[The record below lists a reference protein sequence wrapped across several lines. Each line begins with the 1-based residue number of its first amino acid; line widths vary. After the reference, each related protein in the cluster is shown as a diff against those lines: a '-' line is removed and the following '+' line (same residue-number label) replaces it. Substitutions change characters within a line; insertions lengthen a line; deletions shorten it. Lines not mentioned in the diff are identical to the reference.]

1 MQKKDFWKGFGAAL
15 VLMAVVYF
23 GGQFLA
29 QMNIALPFGM
39 STMAKIRQIEKTLD
53 TYYVEDY
60 DKELAEEL
68 MYTGLAAGVGDP
80 YTYYLSA
87 DSLAEQMEK
96 NSGHFVGIGVEIYA
110 GDDGYIVVSSVT
122 PGGPAEA
129 AGILAEDKITEVD
142 GESITGKTAADVS
155 ALVKGEAGTDVTLT
169 IFREST
175 GEVLEKTVTR
185 QDIQVKTVSWRMMDD
200 NIGYIAITN
209 FRENTYSQFKEALDM
224 LEAEGMEKLVLDLRN
239 NTGGLVKSAH
249 EIGEELLPEGIMVYT
264 MDKDGNREDTLCDDV
279 YNDVPLVVL
288 VNGNSASAAEIL
300 AGAIQDT
307 GRGQLIGTTTFGKG
321 LVQRL
326 FTLPDGSGLN
336 VTIQKYYTP
345 NGTSIH
351 GVGITPDY
359 EVELPEE
366 YAQQTNIPAE
376 ADTQLQKAVEVLSE
390 KTYNI
395 VKKQI
400 FSEKRLFNRLCFR
413 YTDKKSMSR

>member
-1 MQKKDFWKGFGAAL
+1 MQKKDFWKGFGSAL

-390 KTYNI
+390 KNI
-395 VKKQI
+395 
-400 FSEKRLFNRLCFR
+400 
-413 YTDKKSMSR
+413 

>member
-1 MQKKDFWKGFGAAL
+1 MQKKDFWKGFGAAF
-15 VLMAVVYF
+15 VLLAVIYF

-39 STMAKIRQIEKTLD
+39 SNTAKIRQIEEMLD

-68 MYTGLAAGVGDP
+68 MYTGLVAGVGDP

-87 DSLAEQMEK
+87 DSLAEQVEK

-142 GESITGKTAADVS
+142 GESIIGKTAADVS
-155 ALVKGEAGTDVTLT
+155 ALVKGEEGTDVTLT

-185 QDIQVKTVSWRMMDD
+185 QDIQVQTVSWRMMDD
-200 NIGYIAITN
+200 NIGYISITN
-209 FRENTYSQFKEALDM
+209 FRENTYNQFKEALDT

-264 MDKDGNREDTLCDDV
+264 MDKEGNREDTLCDDV
-279 YNDVPLVVL
+279 YNDVPMVVL

-307 GRGQLIGTTTFGKG
+307 GRGELIGTTTFGKG

-366 YAQQTNIPAE
+366 YAQQTIIPAE

-390 KTYNI
+390 KNI
-395 VKKQI
+395 
-400 FSEKRLFNRLCFR
+400 
-413 YTDKKSMSR
+413 

>member
-122 PGGPAEA
+122 PGGPGEA

-155 ALVKGEAGTDVTLT
+155 ALVKGEAGTDATLT

-336 VTIQKYYTP
+336 VTIQKYYTH

-390 KTYNI
+390 KNI
-395 VKKQI
+395 
-400 FSEKRLFNRLCFR
+400 
-413 YTDKKSMSR
+413 

>member
-1 MQKKDFWKGFGAAL
+1 MQKKDFWKGFGAAF
-15 VLMAVVYF
+15 VLLAVIYF

-39 STMAKIRQIEKTLD
+39 SNMAKICQIEEMLD

-68 MYTGLAAGVGDP
+68 MYTGLVAGVGDP

-87 DSLAEQMEK
+87 DSLAEQVEK

-155 ALVKGEAGTDVTLT
+155 ALVKGEEGTDVTLT

-185 QDIQVKTVSWRMMDD
+185 QDIQVQTVSWHMMDD
-200 NIGYIAITN
+200 NIGYISITN
-209 FRENTYSQFKEALDM
+209 FRENTYNQFKEALDT

-264 MDKDGNREDTLCDDV
+264 MDKEGNREDTLCDDV
-279 YNDVPLVVL
+279 YNDVPMVVL

-307 GRGQLIGTTTFGKG
+307 GRGELIGTTTFGKG

-390 KTYNI
+390 KNI
-395 VKKQI
+395 
-400 FSEKRLFNRLCFR
+400 
-413 YTDKKSMSR
+413 

>member
-1 MQKKDFWKGFGAAL
+1 MQKKDFWKGFGAAF
-15 VLMAVVYF
+15 VLLAVIYF

-39 STMAKIRQIEKTLD
+39 SNTAKIRQIEEMLD

-68 MYTGLAAGVGDP
+68 MYTGLVAGVGDP

-87 DSLAEQMEK
+87 DSLAEQVEK

-155 ALVKGEAGTDVTLT
+155 ALVKGEEGTDVTLT

-185 QDIQVKTVSWRMMDD
+185 QDIQVQTVSWRMMDD
-200 NIGYIAITN
+200 NIGYISITN
-209 FRENTYSQFKEALDM
+209 FRENTYSQFKEALDT

-264 MDKDGNREDTLCDDV
+264 MDKEGNREDTLCDDV
-279 YNDVPLVVL
+279 YNDVPMVVL

-307 GRGQLIGTTTFGKG
+307 GRGELIGTTTFGKG

-359 EVELPEE
+359 EVELPEK

-390 KTYNI
+390 KNI
-395 VKKQI
+395 
-400 FSEKRLFNRLCFR
+400 
-413 YTDKKSMSR
+413 

>member
-1 MQKKDFWKGFGAAL
+1 MQKKDFWKGFGAAF
-15 VLMAVVYF
+15 VLLAVIYF

-39 STMAKIRQIEKTLD
+39 SNTAKIRQIEEMLD

-68 MYTGLAAGVGDP
+68 MYTGLVAGVGDP

-87 DSLAEQMEK
+87 DSLAEQVEK

-155 ALVKGEAGTDVTLT
+155 ALVKGEEGTDVTLT

-185 QDIQVKTVSWRMMDD
+185 QDIQVQTVSWRMMDD
-200 NIGYIAITN
+200 NIGYISITN
-209 FRENTYSQFKEALDM
+209 FRENTYSQFKEALDT

-264 MDKDGNREDTLCDDV
+264 MDKEGNREDTLCDDV
-279 YNDVPLVVL
+279 YNDVPMVVL

-307 GRGQLIGTTTFGKG
+307 GRGELIGTTTFGKG

-366 YAQQTNIPAE
+366 YAEQTNIPPE
-376 ADTQLQKAVEVLSE
+376 TDTQLQKAVEVLSE
-390 KTYNI
+390 KNI
-395 VKKQI
+395 
-400 FSEKRLFNRLCFR
+400 
-413 YTDKKSMSR
+413 

>member
-122 PGGPAEA
+122 PGGPGEA

-155 ALVKGEAGTDVTLT
+155 ALVKGEAGTDATLT

-390 KTYNI
+390 KNI
-395 VKKQI
+395 
-400 FSEKRLFNRLCFR
+400 
-413 YTDKKSMSR
+413 

>member
-1 MQKKDFWKGFGAAL
+1 MQKKDFWKGFGAAF
-15 VLMAVVYF
+15 VLLAVIYF

-39 STMAKIRQIEKTLD
+39 SNTVKIRQIEEMLD

-68 MYTGLAAGVGDP
+68 MYTGLVAGVGDP

-87 DSLAEQMEK
+87 DSLAEQVEK

-155 ALVKGEAGTDVTLT
+155 ALVKGEEGTDVTLT

-185 QDIQVKTVSWRMMDD
+185 QDIQVQTVSWCMMDD
-200 NIGYIAITN
+200 NIGYISITN
-209 FRENTYSQFKEALDM
+209 FRENTHNQFKEALDT

-264 MDKDGNREDTLCDDV
+264 MDKEGNREDTLCDDV
-279 YNDVPLVVL
+279 YNDVPMVVL

-307 GRGQLIGTTTFGKG
+307 GRGELIGTTTFGKG

-390 KTYNI
+390 KNI
-395 VKKQI
+395 
-400 FSEKRLFNRLCFR
+400 
-413 YTDKKSMSR
+413 

>member
-1 MQKKDFWKGFGAAL
+1 MQKKDFWKGFGAAF
-15 VLMAVVYF
+15 VLLAVIYF

-39 STMAKIRQIEKTLD
+39 SNTAKIRQIEEMLD

-68 MYTGLAAGVGDP
+68 MYTGLVAGVGDP

-87 DSLAEQMEK
+87 DSLAEQVEK

-155 ALVKGEAGTDVTLT
+155 ALVKGEEGTDVTLT

-185 QDIQVKTVSWRMMDD
+185 QDIQVQTVSWRMMDD
-200 NIGYIAITN
+200 NIGYISITN
-209 FRENTYSQFKEALDM
+209 FRENTYNQFKEALDT

-264 MDKDGNREDTLCDDV
+264 MDKEGNREDTLCDDV
-279 YNDVPLVVL
+279 YNDVPMVVL

-307 GRGQLIGTTTFGKG
+307 GRGELIGTTTFGKG

-366 YAQQTNIPAE
+366 YVQQTNIPAE

-390 KTYNI
+390 KNI
-395 VKKQI
+395 
-400 FSEKRLFNRLCFR
+400 
-413 YTDKKSMSR
+413 

>member
-1 MQKKDFWKGFGAAL
+1 MTLQKKDFWKGFGAAL

-129 AGILAEDKITEVD
+129 AGILAEDKITEVN

-390 KTYNI
+390 KNI
-395 VKKQI
+395 
-400 FSEKRLFNRLCFR
+400 
-413 YTDKKSMSR
+413 

>member
-1 MQKKDFWKGFGAAL
+1 MQKKDFWKGFGAAF
-15 VLMAVVYF
+15 VLLAVIYF

-39 STMAKIRQIEKTLD
+39 SNTAKIRQIEEMLD

-68 MYTGLAAGVGDP
+68 MYTGLVAGVGDP

-87 DSLAEQMEK
+87 DSLAEQVEK

-155 ALVKGEAGTDVTLT
+155 ALVKGEEGTDVTLT

-185 QDIQVKTVSWRMMDD
+185 QDIQVQTVSWRMMDD
-200 NIGYIAITN
+200 NIGYISITN
-209 FRENTYSQFKEALDM
+209 FRENTYNQFKEALDT

-264 MDKDGNREDTLCDDV
+264 MDKEGNREDTLCDDV
-279 YNDVPLVVL
+279 YNDVPMVVL

-307 GRGQLIGTTTFGKG
+307 GRGELIGTTTFGKG

-359 EVELPEE
+359 EVELQEE

-390 KTYNI
+390 KNI
-395 VKKQI
+395 
-400 FSEKRLFNRLCFR
+400 
-413 YTDKKSMSR
+413 

>member
-1 MQKKDFWKGFGAAL
+1 MQKKDFWKGFGAAF
-15 VLMAVVYF
+15 VLLAVIYF

-39 STMAKIRQIEKTLD
+39 SNTAKIRQIEEMLD

-68 MYTGLAAGVGDP
+68 MYTGLVAGVGDP

-87 DSLAEQMEK
+87 DSLAEQVEK

-155 ALVKGEAGTDVTLT
+155 ALVKGEEGTDVTLT

-185 QDIQVKTVSWRMMDD
+185 QDIQVQTVSWCMMDD
-200 NIGYIAITN
+200 NIGYISITN
-209 FRENTYSQFKEALDM
+209 FRENTHNQFKEALDT
-224 LEAEGMEKLVLDLRN
+224 LETEGMEKLVLDLRN

-264 MDKDGNREDTLCDDV
+264 MDKEGNREDTLCDDV
-279 YNDVPLVVL
+279 YNDVPMVVL

-307 GRGQLIGTTTFGKG
+307 GRGELIGTTTFGKG

-390 KTYNI
+390 KNI
-395 VKKQI
+395 
-400 FSEKRLFNRLCFR
+400 
-413 YTDKKSMSR
+413 

>member
-1 MQKKDFWKGFGAAL
+1 MQKKDFWKGFGAAFVLL
-15 VLMAVVYF
+15 VVIYF

-39 STMAKIRQIEKTLD
+39 SNTAKIRQIEEMLD

-68 MYTGLAAGVGDP
+68 MYTGLVAGVGDP

-87 DSLAEQMEK
+87 DSLAEQVEK

-155 ALVKGEAGTDVTLT
+155 ALVKGEEGTDVTLT

-185 QDIQVKTVSWRMMDD
+185 QDIQVQTVSWRMMDD
-200 NIGYIAITN
+200 NIGYISITN
-209 FRENTYSQFKEALDM
+209 FRENTHNQFKEALDT

-264 MDKDGNREDTLCDDV
+264 MDKEGNREDTLCDDV
-279 YNDVPLVVL
+279 YNDVPMVVL

-307 GRGQLIGTTTFGKG
+307 GRGELIGTTTFGKG

-390 KTYNI
+390 KNI
-395 VKKQI
+395 
-400 FSEKRLFNRLCFR
+400 
-413 YTDKKSMSR
+413 

>member
-1 MQKKDFWKGFGAAL
+1 MQKKDFWKGFGAAF
-15 VLMAVVYF
+15 VLLAVIYF

-39 STMAKIRQIEKTLD
+39 SNTAKIRQIEEMLD

-68 MYTGLAAGVGDP
+68 MYTGLVAGVGDP

-87 DSLAEQMEK
+87 DSLAEQVEK

-155 ALVKGEAGTDVTLT
+155 ALVKGEEGTDVTLT

-185 QDIQVKTVSWRMMDD
+185 QDIQVQTVSWRMMDD
-200 NIGYIAITN
+200 NIGYISITN
-209 FRENTYSQFKEALDM
+209 FRENTYSQFKEALDT

-264 MDKDGNREDTLCDDV
+264 MDKEGNREDTLCDDV
-279 YNDVPLVVL
+279 YNDVPMAVL

-307 GRGQLIGTTTFGKG
+307 GRGELIGTTTFGKG

-390 KTYNI
+390 KNI
-395 VKKQI
+395 
-400 FSEKRLFNRLCFR
+400 
-413 YTDKKSMSR
+413 

>member
-1 MQKKDFWKGFGAAL
+1 MQKKDFWKGFGAAF
-15 VLMAVVYF
+15 VLLAVIYF

-39 STMAKIRQIEKTLD
+39 SNTVKIRQIEEMLD

-68 MYTGLAAGVGDP
+68 MYTGLVAGVGDP

-87 DSLAEQMEK
+87 DSLAEQVEK

-155 ALVKGEAGTDVTLT
+155 ALVKGEEGTDVTLT

-185 QDIQVKTVSWRMMDD
+185 QDIQVQTVSWRMMDD
-200 NIGYIAITN
+200 NIGYISITN
-209 FRENTYSQFKEALDM
+209 FRENTHNQFKEALDT

-264 MDKDGNREDTLCDDV
+264 MDKEGNREDTLCDDV
-279 YNDVPLVVL
+279 YNDVPMVVL

-307 GRGQLIGTTTFGKG
+307 GRGELIGTTTFGKG

-359 EVELPEE
+359 EVELQEE

-390 KTYNI
+390 KNI
-395 VKKQI
+395 
-400 FSEKRLFNRLCFR
+400 
-413 YTDKKSMSR
+413 

>member
-1 MQKKDFWKGFGAAL
+1 MQKKDFWKGFGAAF
-15 VLMAVVYF
+15 VLLAVIYF

-39 STMAKIRQIEKTLD
+39 SNMAKICQIEEMLD

-68 MYTGLAAGVGDP
+68 MYTGLVAGVGDP

-87 DSLAEQMEK
+87 DSLAEQVEK

-129 AGILAEDKITEVD
+129 AGILTEDKITEVD

-155 ALVKGEAGTDVTLT
+155 ALVKGEEGTDVTLT

-185 QDIQVKTVSWRMMDD
+185 QDIQVQTVSWRMMDD
-200 NIGYIAITN
+200 NIGYISITN
-209 FRENTYSQFKEALDM
+209 FRENTHNQFKEALDT

-264 MDKDGNREDTLCDDV
+264 MDKEGNREDTLCDDV
-279 YNDVPLVVL
+279 YNDVPMVVL

-307 GRGQLIGTTTFGKG
+307 GRGELIGTTTFGKG

-390 KTYNI
+390 KNI
-395 VKKQI
+395 
-400 FSEKRLFNRLCFR
+400 
-413 YTDKKSMSR
+413 

>member
-1 MQKKDFWKGFGAAL
+1 MQKKDFWKGFGAAF
-15 VLMAVVYF
+15 VLLAVIYF

-39 STMAKIRQIEKTLD
+39 SNTAKIRQIEEMLD

-68 MYTGLAAGVGDP
+68 MYTGLVAGVGDP

-87 DSLAEQMEK
+87 DSLAEQVEK

-142 GESITGKTAADVS
+142 GESIIGKTAADVS
-155 ALVKGEAGTDVTLT
+155 ALVKGEEGTDVTLT

-185 QDIQVKTVSWRMMDD
+185 QDIQVQTVSWRMMDD
-200 NIGYIAITN
+200 NIGYISITN
-209 FRENTYSQFKEALDM
+209 FRENTHNQFKEALDT

-264 MDKDGNREDTLCDDV
+264 MDKEGNREDTLCNDV
-279 YNDVPLVVL
+279 YNDVPMVVL

-307 GRGQLIGTTTFGKG
+307 GRGELIGTTTFGKG

-390 KTYNI
+390 KNI
-395 VKKQI
+395 
-400 FSEKRLFNRLCFR
+400 
-413 YTDKKSMSR
+413 

>member
-1 MQKKDFWKGFGAAL
+1 MQKEDFWKGFGAAF
-15 VLMAVVYF
+15 VLLAVIYF

-39 STMAKIRQIEKTLD
+39 SNMAKICQIEEMLD

-68 MYTGLAAGVGDP
+68 MYTGLVAGVGDP

-87 DSLAEQMEK
+87 DSLAEQVEK

-155 ALVKGEAGTDVTLT
+155 ALVKGEEGTDVTLT

-185 QDIQVKTVSWRMMDD
+185 QDIQVQTVSWRMMDD
-200 NIGYIAITN
+200 NIGYISITN
-209 FRENTYSQFKEALDM
+209 FRENTYNQFKEALDT

-264 MDKDGNREDTLCDDV
+264 MDKEGNREDTLCDDV
-279 YNDVPLVVL
+279 YNDVPMVVL

-307 GRGQLIGTTTFGKG
+307 DRGELIGTTTFGKG

-390 KTYNI
+390 KNI
-395 VKKQI
+395 
-400 FSEKRLFNRLCFR
+400 
-413 YTDKKSMSR
+413 

>member
-1 MQKKDFWKGFGAAL
+1 MQKKDFWKGFGAAF
-15 VLMAVVYF
+15 VLLAVIYF

-39 STMAKIRQIEKTLD
+39 SNTAKICQIEEILD

-68 MYTGLAAGVGDP
+68 MYTGLVAGVGDP

-87 DSLAEQMEK
+87 DSLAEQVEK

-155 ALVKGEAGTDVTLT
+155 ALVKGEEGTDVTLT

-185 QDIQVKTVSWRMMDD
+185 QDIQVQTVSWRMMDD
-200 NIGYIAITN
+200 NIGYISITN
-209 FRENTYSQFKEALDM
+209 FRENTYNQFKEALDT

-264 MDKDGNREDTLCDDV
+264 MDKEGNREDTLCDDV
-279 YNDVPLVVL
+279 YNDVPMVVL

-307 GRGQLIGTTTFGKG
+307 GRGELIGTTTFGKG

-390 KTYNI
+390 KNI
-395 VKKQI
+395 
-400 FSEKRLFNRLCFR
+400 
-413 YTDKKSMSR
+413 

>member
-1 MQKKDFWKGFGAAL
+1 MQKKDFWKGFGAAF
-15 VLMAVVYF
+15 VLLAVIYF

-39 STMAKIRQIEKTLD
+39 SNMAKICQIEEMLD

-68 MYTGLAAGVGDP
+68 MYTGLVAGVGDP

-87 DSLAEQMEK
+87 DSLAEQVEK

-155 ALVKGEAGTDVTLT
+155 ALVKGEEGTDVTLT

-185 QDIQVKTVSWRMMDD
+185 QDIQVQTVSWRMMDD
-200 NIGYIAITN
+200 NIGYISITN
-209 FRENTYSQFKEALDM
+209 FRENTYSQFKEALDT

-264 MDKDGNREDTLCDDV
+264 MDKEGNREDTLCDDV
-279 YNDVPLVVL
+279 YNDVPMVVL

-307 GRGQLIGTTTFGKG
+307 GRGELIGTTTFGKG

-390 KTYNI
+390 KNI
-395 VKKQI
+395 
-400 FSEKRLFNRLCFR
+400 
-413 YTDKKSMSR
+413 

>member
-1 MQKKDFWKGFGAAL
+1 MQKKDFWKGFGAAF
-15 VLMAVVYF
+15 VLLAVIYF

-39 STMAKIRQIEKTLD
+39 SNTAKIRQIEEMLD

-68 MYTGLAAGVGDP
+68 MYTGLVAGVGDP

-87 DSLAEQMEK
+87 DSLAEQVEK

-129 AGILAEDKITEVD
+129 AGILAEDKITEVG

-155 ALVKGEAGTDVTLT
+155 ALVKGEEGTDVTLT

-185 QDIQVKTVSWRMMDD
+185 QDIQVKTVSWSMMDD
-200 NIGYIAITN
+200 NIGYISITN
-209 FRENTYSQFKEALDM
+209 FRENTYSQFKEALDT

-264 MDKDGNREDTLCDDV
+264 MDKEGNREDTLCDDV
-279 YNDVPLVVL
+279 YNDVPMVVL

-307 GRGQLIGTTTFGKG
+307 GRGELIGTTTFGKG

-390 KTYNI
+390 KNI
-395 VKKQI
+395 
-400 FSEKRLFNRLCFR
+400 
-413 YTDKKSMSR
+413 

>member
-15 VLMAVVYF
+15 VLLAVIYF

-39 STMAKIRQIEKTLD
+39 SNTAKIRQIEEMLD

-68 MYTGLAAGVGDP
+68 MYTGLVAGVGDP

-87 DSLAEQMEK
+87 DSLAEQVEK

-155 ALVKGEAGTDVTLT
+155 ALVKGEEGTDVTLT

-175 GEVLEKTVTR
+175 GEVLKKTVTR
-185 QDIQVKTVSWRMMDD
+185 QDIQVQTVSWRMMDD
-200 NIGYIAITN
+200 NIGYISITN
-209 FRENTYSQFKEALDM
+209 FRENTYNQFKEALDT

-264 MDKDGNREDTLCDDV
+264 MDKEGNREDTLCDDV
-279 YNDVPLVVL
+279 YNDVPMVVL

-307 GRGQLIGTTTFGKG
+307 GRGELIGTTTFGKG

-390 KTYNI
+390 KNI
-395 VKKQI
+395 
-400 FSEKRLFNRLCFR
+400 
-413 YTDKKSMSR
+413 

>member
-1 MQKKDFWKGFGAAL
+1 MQKKDFWKGFGAAF
-15 VLMAVVYF
+15 VLLAVIYF

-39 STMAKIRQIEKTLD
+39 SNTAKIRQIEEMLD

-68 MYTGLAAGVGDP
+68 MYTGLVAGVGDP

-87 DSLAEQMEK
+87 DSLAEQVEK

-142 GESITGKTAADVS
+142 GESIIGKTAADVS
-155 ALVKGEAGTDVTLT
+155 ALVKGEEGTDVTLT

-185 QDIQVKTVSWRMMDD
+185 QDIQVQTVSWRMMDD
-200 NIGYIAITN
+200 NIGYISITN
-209 FRENTYSQFKEALDM
+209 FRENTYNQFKEALDT

-264 MDKDGNREDTLCDDV
+264 MDKEGNREDTLCDDV
-279 YNDVPLVVL
+279 YNDVPMVVL

-307 GRGQLIGTTTFGKG
+307 GRGELIGTTTFGKG

-390 KTYNI
+390 KNI
-395 VKKQI
+395 
-400 FSEKRLFNRLCFR
+400 
-413 YTDKKSMSR
+413 

>member
-1 MQKKDFWKGFGAAL
+1 MQKKDFWKGFGAAF
-15 VLMAVVYF
+15 VLLAVIYF

-39 STMAKIRQIEKTLD
+39 SNTVKIRQIEEMLD

-68 MYTGLAAGVGDP
+68 MYTGLVAGVGDP

-87 DSLAEQMEK
+87 DSLAEQVEK

-155 ALVKGEAGTDVTLT
+155 ALVKGEEGTDVTLT

-185 QDIQVKTVSWRMMDD
+185 QDIQVQTVSWCMMDD
-200 NIGYIAITN
+200 NIGYISITN
-209 FRENTYSQFKEALDM
+209 FRENTYNQFKEVLDT

-264 MDKDGNREDTLCDDV
+264 MDKEGNREDTLCDDV
-279 YNDVPLVVL
+279 YNDVPMVVL

-307 GRGQLIGTTTFGKG
+307 GRGELIGTTTFGKG

-390 KTYNI
+390 KNI
-395 VKKQI
+395 
-400 FSEKRLFNRLCFR
+400 
-413 YTDKKSMSR
+413 

>member
-1 MQKKDFWKGFGAAL
+1 MQKKDFWKGFGAAF
-15 VLMAVVYF
+15 VLLAVIYF

-39 STMAKIRQIEKTLD
+39 SNTAKIRQIEEMLD

-68 MYTGLAAGVGDP
+68 MYTGLVAGVGDP
-80 YTYYLSA
+80 YTYYLSV
-87 DSLAEQMEK
+87 DSLAEQVEK

-155 ALVKGEAGTDVTLT
+155 ALVKGEEGTDVTLT

-185 QDIQVKTVSWRMMDD
+185 QDIQVQTVSWRMMDD
-200 NIGYIAITN
+200 NIGYISITN
-209 FRENTYSQFKEALDM
+209 FRENTYSQFKEALDT

-264 MDKDGNREDTLCDDV
+264 MDKEGNREDTLCDDV
-279 YNDVPLVVL
+279 YNDVPMVVL

-307 GRGQLIGTTTFGKG
+307 GRGELIGTTTFGKG

-390 KTYNI
+390 KNI
-395 VKKQI
+395 
-400 FSEKRLFNRLCFR
+400 
-413 YTDKKSMSR
+413 

>member
-129 AGILAEDKITEVD
+129 AGILAEDKIKEVD

-390 KTYNI
+390 KNI
-395 VKKQI
+395 
-400 FSEKRLFNRLCFR
+400 
-413 YTDKKSMSR
+413 

>member
-1 MQKKDFWKGFGAAL
+1 MQKKDFWKGFGAAV
-15 VLMAVVYF
+15 VLMAAVYM

-29 QMNIALPFGM
+29 QMNVALPFGL
-39 STMAKIRQIEKTLD
+39 SSMAKIRQIEKTLD
-53 TYYVEDY
+53 TYYVETY

-80 YTYYLSA
+80 YTYYLPA
-87 DSLAEQMEK
+87 ESLAEQMEK

-110 GDDGYIVVSSVT
+110 GDDGYIVVSGVT

-155 ALVKGEAGTDVTLT
+155 ALVKGEEGTDVTLT

-200 NIGYIAITN
+200 QIGYISITN
-209 FRENTYSQFKEALDM
+209 FRENTYAQFKEALDA
-224 LEAEGMEKLVLDLRN
+224 LEADGMEKLVLDLRN

-264 MDKDGNREDTLCDDV
+264 MDKEGNREDTLCDDV

-307 GRGQLIGTTTFGKG
+307 GRGELIGTTTFGKG

-376 ADTQLQKAVEVLSE
+376 ADTQLQKAMEVLSE
-390 KTYNI
+390 KNI
-395 VKKQI
+395 
-400 FSEKRLFNRLCFR
+400 
-413 YTDKKSMSR
+413 

>member
-23 GGQFLA
+23 GGQILA

-39 STMAKIRQIEKTLD
+39 STMAKVRQIEKTLD

-80 YTYYLSA
+80 YTYYLPA
-87 DSLAEQMEK
+87 ESLAEQMEK

-122 PGGPAEA
+122 AGGPAEA
-129 AGILAEDKITEVD
+129 AGILAEDKITEVN
-142 GESITGKTAADVS
+142 GESISGKTAADVS
-155 ALVKGEAGTDVTLT
+155 ALVKGEEGTDVTLT
-169 IFREST
+169 LFREST

-185 QDIQVKTVSWRMMDD
+185 EDIQVHTVSWRMMDD
-200 NIGYIAITN
+200 NIGYISITN
-209 FRENTYSQFKEALDM
+209 FRENTYSQFKEALDT

-249 EIGEELLPEGIMVYT
+249 DIGEELLPEGIMVYT
-264 MDKDGNREDTLCDDV
+264 MDKEGNREDTLCDDV

-345 NGTSIH
+345 SGTSIH
-351 GVGITPDY
+351 GVGITPDF

-366 YAQQTNIPAE
+366 YAQQTNIPTE

-390 KTYNI
+390 KNI
-395 VKKQI
+395 
-400 FSEKRLFNRLCFR
+400 
-413 YTDKKSMSR
+413 

>member
-1 MQKKDFWKGFGAAL
+1 MQKKDFWKGFGAAF
-15 VLMAVVYF
+15 VLLEVIYF

-39 STMAKIRQIEKTLD
+39 SNTAKIRQIEEMLD

-68 MYTGLAAGVGDP
+68 MYTGLIAGVGDP

-87 DSLAEQMEK
+87 DSLAEQVEK

-155 ALVKGEAGTDVTLT
+155 ALVKGEEGTDVTLT

-185 QDIQVKTVSWRMMDD
+185 QDIQVKTVSWSMMDD
-200 NIGYIAITN
+200 NIGYISITN
-209 FRENTYSQFKEALDM
+209 FRENTYSQFKEALDT

-264 MDKDGNREDTLCDDV
+264 MDKEGNREDTLCDDV
-279 YNDVPLVVL
+279 YNDVPMVVL

-307 GRGQLIGTTTFGKG
+307 GRGELIGTTTFGKG

-390 KTYNI
+390 KNI
-395 VKKQI
+395 
-400 FSEKRLFNRLCFR
+400 
-413 YTDKKSMSR
+413 

>member
-1 MQKKDFWKGFGAAL
+1 MQKKDFWKGFWAAL

-390 KTYNI
+390 KNI
-395 VKKQI
+395 
-400 FSEKRLFNRLCFR
+400 
-413 YTDKKSMSR
+413 

>member
-1 MQKKDFWKGFGAAL
+1 LQKKDFWKGFGAAL

-39 STMAKIRQIEKTLD
+39 STMAKIRQIEKALD

-185 QDIQVKTVSWRMMDD
+185 QDIQVKTVSWRMMED

-376 ADTQLQKAVEVLSE
+376 TDTQLQKAVEVLSE
-390 KTYNI
+390 KNI
-395 VKKQI
+395 
-400 FSEKRLFNRLCFR
+400 
-413 YTDKKSMSR
+413 

>member
-1 MQKKDFWKGFGAAL
+1 MQKKDFWKGFGAAF
-15 VLMAVVYF
+15 VLLAVIYF

-39 STMAKIRQIEKTLD
+39 SNMAKICQIEEMLD

-68 MYTGLAAGVGDP
+68 MYTGLVAGVGDP

-87 DSLAEQMEK
+87 DSLAEQVEK

-155 ALVKGEAGTDVTLT
+155 ALVKGEEGTDVTLT

-185 QDIQVKTVSWRMMDD
+185 QDIQVQTVSWRMMDD
-200 NIGYIAITN
+200 NIGYISITN
-209 FRENTYSQFKEALDM
+209 FRENTHNQFKEALDT

-264 MDKDGNREDTLCDDV
+264 MDKEGNREDTLCDDV
-279 YNDVPLVVL
+279 YNDVPMVVL

-307 GRGQLIGTTTFGKG
+307 DRGELIGTTTFGKG

-366 YAQQTNIPAE
+366 YAQQANIPAE

-390 KTYNI
+390 KNI
-395 VKKQI
+395 
-400 FSEKRLFNRLCFR
+400 
-413 YTDKKSMSR
+413 

>member
-1 MQKKDFWKGFGAAL
+1 MQKKDFWKGFGAAF
-15 VLMAVVYF
+15 VLLAVIYF

-39 STMAKIRQIEKTLD
+39 SNTAKIRQIEEMLD

-68 MYTGLAAGVGDP
+68 MYTGLVAGVGDP

-87 DSLAEQMEK
+87 DSLAEQVEK

-110 GDDGYIVVSSVT
+110 GDDGYIVISSVT

-155 ALVKGEAGTDVTLT
+155 ALVKGEEGTDVTLT

-185 QDIQVKTVSWRMMDD
+185 QDIQVKTVSWSMMDD
-200 NIGYIAITN
+200 NIGYISITN
-209 FRENTYSQFKEALDM
+209 FRENTYSQFKEALDT

-264 MDKDGNREDTLCDDV
+264 MDKEGNREDTLCDDV
-279 YNDVPLVVL
+279 YNDVPMVVL

-307 GRGQLIGTTTFGKG
+307 GRGELIGTTTFGKG

-390 KTYNI
+390 KNI
-395 VKKQI
+395 
-400 FSEKRLFNRLCFR
+400 
-413 YTDKKSMSR
+413 

>member
-1 MQKKDFWKGFGAAL
+1 MQKKDFWKGVGVAL

-185 QDIQVKTVSWRMMDD
+185 QDIQVKTVSWRMMED

-390 KTYNI
+390 KNI
-395 VKKQI
+395 
-400 FSEKRLFNRLCFR
+400 
-413 YTDKKSMSR
+413 

>member
-1 MQKKDFWKGFGAAL
+1 MQKKDFWKGFGAAF
-15 VLMAVVYF
+15 VLLAVIYF

-39 STMAKIRQIEKTLD
+39 SNTAKIRQIEEMLD

-68 MYTGLAAGVGDP
+68 MYTGLVAGVGDP

-87 DSLAEQMEK
+87 DSLGEQAEK
-96 NSGHFVGIGVEIYA
+96 NSGHVVGIGVEMYA
-110 GDDGYIVVSSVT
+110 GDDGDIVVSSVT

-155 ALVKGEAGTDVTLT
+155 ALVKGEEGTDVTLT

-185 QDIQVKTVSWRMMDD
+185 QDIQVQTVSWRMMDD
-200 NIGYIAITN
+200 NIGYISITN
-209 FRENTYSQFKEALDM
+209 FRENTYKQFKEALDT

-264 MDKDGNREDTLCDDV
+264 MDKEGNREDTLCDDV
-279 YNDVPLVVL
+279 YNDVPMVVL

-307 GRGQLIGTTTFGKG
+307 DRGELIGTTTFGKG

-390 KTYNI
+390 KNI
-395 VKKQI
+395 
-400 FSEKRLFNRLCFR
+400 
-413 YTDKKSMSR
+413 

>member
-1 MQKKDFWKGFGAAL
+1 MQKKDFWKGFGAAF
-15 VLMAVVYF
+15 VLLAVIYF

-39 STMAKIRQIEKTLD
+39 SNTAKIRQIEEMLD

-68 MYTGLAAGVGDP
+68 MYTGLVAGVGDP

-87 DSLAEQMEK
+87 DSLAEQVEK

-155 ALVKGEAGTDVTLT
+155 ALVKGEEGTDVTLT

-185 QDIQVKTVSWRMMDD
+185 QDIQVQTVSWRMMDD
-200 NIGYIAITN
+200 NSGYISIMN
-209 FRENTYSQFKEALDM
+209 FRANTYNQFKEALDT

-264 MDKDGNREDTLCDDV
+264 MDKEGNREDTLCDDV
-279 YNDVPLVVL
+279 YNDVPMVVL

-307 GRGQLIGTTTFGKG
+307 GRGELIGTTTFGKG

-390 KTYNI
+390 KNI
-395 VKKQI
+395 
-400 FSEKRLFNRLCFR
+400 
-413 YTDKKSMSR
+413 

>member
-68 MYTGLAAGVGDP
+68 MYTGLAASVGDP

-129 AGILAEDKITEVD
+129 AGILAEDKITEVE

-390 KTYNI
+390 KNI
-395 VKKQI
+395 
-400 FSEKRLFNRLCFR
+400 
-413 YTDKKSMSR
+413 

>member
-1 MQKKDFWKGFGAAL
+1 MQKKDFWKGFGAAF
-15 VLMAVVYF
+15 VLLAVIYF

-39 STMAKIRQIEKTLD
+39 SNTAKIRQIEEMLD

-68 MYTGLAAGVGDP
+68 MYTGLVAGVGDP

-87 DSLAEQMEK
+87 DSLAEQVEK

-110 GDDGYIVVSSVT
+110 GDEGYIVVSSVT

-155 ALVKGEAGTDVTLT
+155 ALVKGEEGTDVTLT

-185 QDIQVKTVSWRMMDD
+185 QDIQVQTVSWRMMDD
-200 NIGYIAITN
+200 NIGYISITN
-209 FRENTYSQFKEALDM
+209 FRENTYNQFKEALDT

-264 MDKDGNREDTLCDDV
+264 MDKEGNREDTLCDDV
-279 YNDVPLVVL
+279 YNDVPMVVL

-307 GRGQLIGTTTFGKG
+307 GRGELIGTTTFGKG

-390 KTYNI
+390 KNI
-395 VKKQI
+395 
-400 FSEKRLFNRLCFR
+400 
-413 YTDKKSMSR
+413 

>member
-1 MQKKDFWKGFGAAL
+1 MQKKDFWKGFGAAF
-15 VLMAVVYF
+15 VLLAVIYF

-39 STMAKIRQIEKTLD
+39 SNTAKIRQIEEMLD

-68 MYTGLAAGVGDP
+68 MYTGLVAGVGDP

-87 DSLAEQMEK
+87 DSLAEQVEK

-122 PGGPAEA
+122 QGGPAEA

-155 ALVKGEAGTDVTLT
+155 ALVKGEEGTDVTLT

-185 QDIQVKTVSWRMMDD
+185 QDIQVQTVSWRMMDD
-200 NIGYIAITN
+200 NIGYISITN
-209 FRENTYSQFKEALDM
+209 FRENTYSQFKEALDT

-264 MDKDGNREDTLCDDV
+264 MDKEGNREDTLCDDV
-279 YNDVPLVVL
+279 YNDVPMVVL

-307 GRGQLIGTTTFGKG
+307 GRGELIGTTTFGKG

-390 KTYNI
+390 KNI
-395 VKKQI
+395 
-400 FSEKRLFNRLCFR
+400 
-413 YTDKKSMSR
+413 

>member
-1 MQKKDFWKGFGAAL
+1 MQKKDFWKGFGAAF
-15 VLMAVVYF
+15 VLLAVIYF

-39 STMAKIRQIEKTLD
+39 SNTAKIRQIEEMLD

-68 MYTGLAAGVGDP
+68 MYTGLVAGVGDP

-87 DSLAEQMEK
+87 DSLAEQVEK

-155 ALVKGEAGTDVTLT
+155 ALVKGEEGTDVTLT

-185 QDIQVKTVSWRMMDD
+185 QDIQVKTVSWSMMDD
-200 NIGYIAITN
+200 NIGYISITN
-209 FRENTYSQFKEALDM
+209 FRENTYSQFKEALDT

-264 MDKDGNREDTLCDDV
+264 MDKEGNREDTLCDDV
-279 YNDVPLVVL
+279 YNDVPMVVL

-307 GRGQLIGTTTFGKG
+307 GRGELIGTTTFGKG

-390 KTYNI
+390 KNI
-395 VKKQI
+395 
-400 FSEKRLFNRLCFR
+400 
-413 YTDKKSMSR
+413 